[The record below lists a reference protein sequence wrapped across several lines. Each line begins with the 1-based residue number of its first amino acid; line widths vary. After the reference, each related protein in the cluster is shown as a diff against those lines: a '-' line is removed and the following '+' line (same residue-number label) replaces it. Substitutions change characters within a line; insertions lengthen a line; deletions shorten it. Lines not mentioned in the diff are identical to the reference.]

1 MKNKSANWTSILP
14 FLIFVG
20 LYLFVGIFLTF
31 SGNPKGF
38 YAMPAAI
45 SVIVGIIF
53 AFIIYKGTI
62 DEKFN
67 SLIAGCGDNNIIIMC
82 LIFLLAGAFGSVTEK
97 IGGVESTVNLGLR
110 LVPSQFIVPGMFLIA
125 CFVCLAIGTS
135 MGTIATIGPICIT
148 LAAKTG
154 IDPALLLG
162 ALLGGAM
169 FGNNMS
175 IIADTGIAIT
185 RILDVSIKE
194 KFKVNIKTTG
204 LAVIGTVILYFFF
217 GNTGATTIT
226 DIGGYN
232 LIKIL
237 PYIAVLVISLMGVN
251 VFVVLTLGIILAG
264 GIGVYYGDFSILGF
278 TSSVQAGFLNMF
290 DVLIFS
296 LLIGGLAA
304 MVKDAGG
311 IEWLNIKLRK
321 IIVGRKS
328 AQFVSMLLPGAVDAS
343 LANDTVTCV
352 VTGPIVKD
360 ISDDYQIDRRKSAS
374 LMHTTVC
381 VLQSILPYGAQ
392 ILLATSLT
400 SGKVSPIAIIPF
412 LWYGFLA
419 LGISIITIFIPS
431 KTSINDSVNEKNIN
445 DIHENELKPNLQ

>member
-1 MKNKSANWTSILP
+1 MKNKSSSWVSILP

-20 LYLFVGIFLTF
+20 LYLFVGIFLTII
-31 SGNPKGF
+31 GNKKGF
-38 YAMPAAI
+38 YAMPASI

-53 AFIIYKGTI
+53 AFLIYKGSI

-110 LVPSQFIVPGMFLIA
+110 LIPSQFIVPGMFLIA

-154 IDPALLLG
+154 INPALLLG

-185 RILDVSIKE
+185 RILDVPIKE
-194 KFKVNIKTTG
+194 KFKVNIRTTG
-204 LAVIGTVILYFFF
+204 LAVIGTVILYFIF
-217 GNTGATTIT
+217 GNTGATTIS

-232 LIKIL
+232 LVKIL
-237 PYIAVLVISLMGVN
+237 PYIAVLAISLMGVN

-264 GIGVYYGDFSILGF
+264 GIGIYYGDFSILGF
-278 TSSVQAGFLNMF
+278 TSSIQSGFLNMF

-296 LLIGGLAA
+296 LLIGGLAN
-304 MVKDAGG
+304 MVKDSGG
-311 IEWLNIKLRK
+311 IEWLNLKLRK
-321 IIVGRKS
+321 IIVGQKS
-328 AQFVSMLLPGAVDAS
+328 AKFVSMLLPGTVDAA

-360 ISDDYQIDRRKSAS
+360 ISDDYQIDRKKSAS

-419 LGISIITIFIPS
+419 LGFSIISIFIPS
-431 KTSINDSVNEKNIN
+431 RTSSKERANEKKLVNGT
-445 DIHENELKPNLQ
+445 ENGLQTKLE